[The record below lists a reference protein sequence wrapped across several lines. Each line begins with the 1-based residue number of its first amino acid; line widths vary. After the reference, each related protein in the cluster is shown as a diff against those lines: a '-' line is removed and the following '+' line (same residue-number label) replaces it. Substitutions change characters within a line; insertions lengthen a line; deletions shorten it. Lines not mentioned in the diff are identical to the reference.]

1 MEAKNIML
9 LGMITGFAMI
19 CAVIVGFAA
28 DVLWPVGVLAGFV
41 AGWIGALI
49 LALLFLLVCTMLV
62 DTDKEQEKDSKFYRY
77 LAHLYIDFALTIGR
91 LKIHTQGMENIP
103 KQGRFIVVCN
113 HLSDIDPALVLHC
126 FRNSQLT
133 FISKKENKN
142 MPVIGGLM
150 HKMLCQMIDREND
163 REALKTILKCIE
175 IIKEDKASVAVFP
188 EGYVS
193 LDGKLRHFRSGVFK
207 IAQRT
212 GVPIVVCTVT
222 NTRQAMKKLLRL
234 EKSEVTVHLVDVIS
248 GEDAKAVPTVEVAE
262 RVYEIMISDL
272 GEERR
277 SDEKS
282 MHPDLQ
288 VRPENW

>member
-1 MEAKNIML
+1 ML
-9 LGMITGFAMI
+9 MGIITGLAVL
-19 CAVIVGFAA
+19 CAVIVGLAA
-28 DVLWPVGVLAGFV
+28 QKLWLLAAVAGFV

-49 LALLFLLVCTMLV
+49 LALVFLVVLWQIV
-62 DTDKEQEKDSKFYRY
+62 DTEKEQENDSKFYRFI
-77 LAHLYIDFALTIGR
+77 AHLYIDFAITVGR
-91 LKIHTQGMENIP
+91 LKIHTQGLEKIP
-103 KQGRFIVVCN
+103 TQGRFVAVCN
-113 HLSDIDPALVLHC
+113 HLSDIDPALMLHC
-126 FRNSQLT
+126 FRKSQLT

-142 MPVIGGLM
+142 MPVVGAVM
-150 HKMLCQMIDREND
+150 HKLLCQMIDREND

-175 IIKEDKASVAVFP
+175 IIKEDKASVCVFP

-193 LDGKLRHFRSGVFK
+193 LDGKLRHFRSGVLK

-222 NTRQAMKKLLRL
+222 NTRDAMKKLLRL
-234 EKSEVTVHLVDVIS
+234 EPSEVTLHLVEVIS
-248 GEDAKAVPTVEVAE
+248 GEDAKATPTVEMAE
-262 RVYEIMISDL
+262 RIYESMISDL

>member
-1 MEAKNIML
+1 ML
-9 LGMITGFAMI
+9 LGAITAVALLM
-19 CAVIVGFAA
+19 AVIMALLAQRLWLVAA
-28 DVLWPVGVLAGFV
+28 LAGFV
-41 AGWIGALI
+41 AGWIGGLI
-49 LALLFLLVCTMLV
+49 LALLLLVVLWLMV
-62 DTDKEQEKDSKFYRY
+62 DTDKEQEQDSKFYR
-77 LAHLYIDFALTIGR
+77 LIARVYIEFAVTIGR
-91 LKIHTQGMENIP
+91 LKIHAQGLEKVP
-103 KQGRFIVVCN
+103 TDGRFMLVCN

-126 FRNSQLT
+126 FPKSQLM

-142 MPVIGGLM
+142 MPVIGAVM
-150 HKMLCQMIDREND
+150 HKMLCQLIDREND

-193 LDGKLRHFRSGVFK
+193 LDGKLRHFRGGVFK

-222 NTRQAMKKLLRL
+222 NTRDAMKKLLRL
-234 EKSEVTVHLVDVIS
+234 EKSEVTLHLVDVIS
-248 GEDAKAVPTVEVAE
+248 GEEAKSTPTVEMAE

-277 SDEKS
+277 CNEKS

>member
-1 MEAKNIML
+1 ML
-9 LGMITGFAMI
+9 IRIITGLAMI

-28 DVLWPVGVLAGFV
+28 EALWPLAALCGFV

-49 LALLFLLVCTMLV
+49 LALLFLLVCAMVV
-62 DTDKEQEKDSKFYRY
+62 DTDKEQETDSKFYRY
-77 LAHLYIDFALTIGR
+77 LAHLYIDFALAIGR
-91 LKIHTQGMENIP
+91 LKIHTQGMEKIP
-103 KQGRFIVVCN
+103 KQGRFMVVCN
-113 HLSDIDPALVLHC
+113 HLSDIDPALMLHC

-133 FISKKENKN
+133 FISKKENKH
-142 MPVIGGLM
+142 MPVFGAIM
-150 HKMLCQMIDREND
+150 HKILCQMIDREND

-248 GEDAKAVPTVEVAE
+248 GEDVKASATVDMAE

>member
-1 MEAKNIML
+1 MML
-9 LGMITGFAMI
+9 MGIITGFAMV
-19 CAVIVGFAA
+19 CAVIAGLAA
-28 DVLWPVGVLAGFV
+28 QTLWPVAALAGFV
-41 AGWIGALI
+41 AGWIGWLLI
-49 LALLFLLVCTMLV
+49 ALLFLLIVCSAV
-62 DTDKEQEKDSKFYRY
+62 DLEKEQTEDSKFYRC
-77 LAHLYIDFALTIGR
+77 LAHLYIDFAVTIGR
-91 LKIHTQGMENIP
+91 LKIHTQGLEKIP
-103 KQGRFIVVCN
+103 AEGRFMVVCH
-113 HLSDIDPALVLHC
+113 HLSDIDPALLLHC

-142 MPVIGGLM
+142 MPVIGAVM
-150 HKMLCQMIDREND
+150 HKLLCQMIDREND

-222 NTRQAMKKLLRL
+222 NTRDAMKKLLRL
-234 EKSEVTVHLVDVIS
+234 EKSEVTLHVVDVIP
-248 GEDAKAVPTVEVAE
+248 GEEAKETPTVDMAE
-262 RVYEIMISDL
+262 RIYEIMISDL

-277 SDEKS
+277 CDEKG